1 MIGGVRLVIL
11 LDSSQVFRLEAAQL
25 NADHYQIPSRETTI
39 RVNIRG
45 TIDEIGL
52 LRNIDICDVIA
63 SGLYSLGISYMSGV
77 IAPVTCGVPVAI
89 SSRNNW

>member
-1 MIGGVRLVIL
+1 
-11 LDSSQVFRLEAAQL
+11 
-25 NADHYQIPSRETTI
+25 
-39 RVNIRG
+39 VNIRG